1 MSTHPFKS
9 FGIHLFDESVIKERC
24 PEAIYKN
31 WKTAL
36 TKESPLDRATADG
49 IAQAMKEWAI
59 GLGATHYS
67 HWFQPLTGATAE
79 KHDSFLDPDPVSRSL
94 TSFSGKALIKG
105 ETDGSSFPSGGL
117 RATFEARGY
126 TYWDITSPAFLRG
139 KALCIPSIFVSYNG
153 EPLDQKAPLLKA
165 LDALSTQASRITQL
179 LGDKSVKHVHMM
191 VGVEQE
197 YFLVDKTM
205 YEQRKDLLLAG
216 RTLIGASAPK
226 GQELEDHY
234 FGSIPSR
241 VQAFMDEVNAELWKV
256 GIFAKVEHNEVA
268 PGQFEISP
276 VYKDANIATDQNQ
289 IMMDVLKKTAK
300 HHDLECLLHEKP
312 FKGIN
317 GSGKHNNWSLITDD
331 GQNLLEPGDKPHE
344 NVRFLLVVAAILS
357 AIDQYP
363 ELLRL
368 SASGPGNDHR
378 LGANE
383 APPAIISVFLGELIA
398 DIFDELL
405 EKGSGKAKAE
415 VQKFGF
421 IKNLAYLP
429 KDYTDRNRTSPFA
442 FTGNKFEFRMIGS
455 SLSTA
460 TPLTVIA
467 TIVADTMKT
476 IADRL
481 EPFKYLQ
488 DARDEALKITVEL
501 VRKHKRVLFNG
512 DGYSEAWVKEAD
524 KRGLP
529 NIPSFVESVSA
540 LTDPKAVSLFERNGI
555 FTKPELFARSEI
567 LYEHYIKTILVET
580 RTFIDVASRQVLG
593 AGENE
598 LIRLSALG
606 DIPYIVAKRSK
617 LADLC
622 STLATDLDDLKAA
635 MTLCMAKADHRLEG
649 LALRHDLVPLMEKA
663 RASADA
669 IELLLP
675 MDHYPIPCYTDLLFK
690 LD

>member
-1 MSTHPFKS
+1 LSTHPFKT
-9 FGIHLFDESVIKERC
+9 FGSHLFDESVIKERC
-24 PEAIYKN
+24 PEAIYRN

-59 GLGATHYS
+59 SLGATHYS

-165 LDALSTQASRITQL
+165 LDALSTQATRITQL

-197 YFLVDKTM
+197 YFLVDKAM

-241 VQAFMDEVNAELWKV
+241 VQAFMDDVNAELWKV

-268 PGQFEISP
+268 PGQFEICP
-276 VYKDANIATDQNQ
+276 VYKDANVATDQNQ

-344 NVRFLLVVAAILS
+344 NVRFLLVVASILS

-383 APPAIISVFLGELIA
+383 APPAIISVFLGDLIA
-398 DIFDELL
+398 DIFEEML

-512 DGYSEAWVKEAD
+512 DGYSEAWVKEAV

-529 NIPSFVESVSA
+529 NIPSFVEAVSA
-540 LTDPKAVSLFERNGI
+540 LTDPKAVDLFERNGI
-555 FTKPELFARSEI
+555 FTKPELAARSEI
-567 LYEHYIKTILVET
+567 LYELYIKTILVET
-580 RTFIDVASRQVLG
+580 RTFIDIASRQVLG
-593 AGENE
+593 AGEDE

-606 DIPYIVAKRSK
+606 DVPYIVTKRAK
-617 LADLC
+617 LAQLC
-622 STLATDLDDLKAA
+622 SDLASGLDQLRDVLA
-635 MTLCMAKADHRLEG
+635 LCTSKPDHQAEG
-649 LALRHDLVPLMEKA
+649 LALRHDLVPLMNKTRVA
-663 RASADA
+663 ADA
-669 IELLLP
+669 IELMLP

>member
-94 TSFSGKALIKG
+94 TSFSGKSLIKG

-165 LDALSTQASRITQL
+165 LDALSTQATRITQL

-197 YFLVDKTM
+197 YFLVDKTL

-268 PGQFEISP
+268 PGQFEICP

-512 DGYSEAWVKEAD
+512 DGYSEAWVKEAS

-529 NIPSFVESVSA
+529 NIPSFVEAVSA
-540 LTDPKAVSLFERNGI
+540 LTDPKAVTLFERNGI
-555 FTKPELFARSEI
+555 FTKPELSARSEI
-567 LYEHYIKTILVET
+567 LYELYIKTILVET

-593 AGENE
+593 AGEDE

-606 DIPYIVAKRSK
+606 DVSYIVAKRAK

-622 STLATDLDDLKAA
+622 STLATDLDDLKTVL
-635 MTLCMAKADHRLEG
+635 TLCTAKADHRLEG